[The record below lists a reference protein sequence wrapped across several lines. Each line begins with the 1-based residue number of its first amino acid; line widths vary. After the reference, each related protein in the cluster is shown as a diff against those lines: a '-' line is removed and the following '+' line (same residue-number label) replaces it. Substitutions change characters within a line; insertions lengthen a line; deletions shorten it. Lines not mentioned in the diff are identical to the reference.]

1 MKRFI
6 PVFVLA
12 ALLTPAT
19 QTKATPPPNCNR
31 HVKTALAVGWKKRDI
46 PRLLVICNR
55 ESKGYEKAHNKRDPH
70 GGSYGLMQINGSN
83 KTFLK
88 NVGVVRKSMN
98 ELWKPAN
105 NFKAAL
111 ALFERHQWLPWNVN
125 SSAK

>member
-1 MKRFI
+1 MKRLVTAF
-6 PVFVLA
+6 
-12 ALLTPAT
+12 ALTALVMPAT
-19 QTKATPPPNCNR
+19 QTEAAPPPNCNR
-31 HVKTALAVGWKKRDI
+31 HIKTALAVGWRKRDI

-55 ESKGYEKAHNKRDPH
+55 ESKGYEKAHNKKDPY
-70 GGSYGLMQINGSN
+70 GGSYGLMQINAAN

-105 NFKAAL
+105 NMAAAL
-111 ALFERHQWLPWNVN
+111 ALFERHGWAPWNGN